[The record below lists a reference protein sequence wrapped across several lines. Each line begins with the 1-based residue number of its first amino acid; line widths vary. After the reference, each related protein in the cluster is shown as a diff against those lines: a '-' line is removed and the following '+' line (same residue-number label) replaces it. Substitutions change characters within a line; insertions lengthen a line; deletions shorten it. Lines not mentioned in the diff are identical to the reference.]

1 MNESFTKKTTFKN
14 TKDVIQQ
21 ASVSPYHFGDLYP
34 NKKKPIGVVVIETPL
49 TIMSF
54 DERRCRIDELI
65 DNFDPKMTKFA
76 KHVGWYI
83 PDIEEM
89 RVVIENIDFFNFIM
103 DSVPSRQEEYEN
115 LPWDDEDFFLPS
127 YDRIPNPY
135 KIEKIKEY
143 ADYNT
148 RSVYHFNE
156 EDPTRLTYYQTIST
170 RPNRFCETD
179 ICNWQSSKNN
189 FTRIFGKVNH
199 ITTESEET
207 NESFTSSIK
216 KSDRKTI
223 QKEADVI
230 LRNRFFETFDD
241 DKMVEYLLRK
251 KDFDIKK
258 FERGKGS
265 FGNEPSEEDS
275 LYCNVSFF
283 PDEMKDYEG
292 QRLLLRDLIRS
303 LMHDSE
309 ELRMMIL
316 KKSPNFT
323 GIYFRMDYFPDDE
336 EEKYY
341 YLRLVLKNSIEYY
354 DNFIYWEDMSANSKR
369 LTIDFLTVA
378 KTMYS
383 LE

>member
-1 MNESFTKKTTFKN
+1 MNESFTKKITSKN
-14 TKDVIQQ
+14 TEDIIHQ
-21 ASVSPYHFGDLYP
+21 ASVSPFHVGDLYP
-34 NKKKPIGVVVIETPL
+34 NEKKPIGVVVIESPL

-54 DERRCRIDELI
+54 DERRCRVDELI
-65 DNFDPKMTKFA
+65 GNFDPKMTKFS

-89 RVVIENIDFFNFIM
+89 RTVIENMDFFNNIM
-103 DSVPSRQEEYEN
+103 DSVPSRQEEYES
-115 LPWDDEDFFLPS
+115 LPWDDEEFLLPS

-135 KIEKIKEY
+135 KVEKIKEY

-148 RSVYHFNE
+148 SSVYHFN

-179 ICNWQSSKNN
+179 ICNWKDSEYNY
-189 FTRIFGKVNH
+189 TRIFGRINR
-199 ITTESEET
+199 IMTESEET

-216 KSDRKTI
+216 KTNSKMI
-223 QKEADVI
+223 QKEADNI
-230 LRNRFFETFDD
+230 FFETFDD

-251 KDFDIKK
+251 KNFDIKK
-258 FERGKGS
+258 FERGKGT
-265 FGNEPSEEDS
+265 FGNIPSVEES

-292 QRLLLRDLIRS
+292 QLLLLRDLIRS
-303 LMHDSE
+303 LMYDNE
-309 ELRMMIL
+309 QLRMTIL
-316 KKSPNFT
+316 NKSPNFT

-341 YLRLVLKNSIEYY
+341 YLRLVLKNSMEYY
-354 DNFIYWEDMSANSKR
+354 DNFIYWEDMNANSKR

-378 KTMYS
+378 KTMY
-383 LE
+383 LKE

>member
-1 MNESFTKKTTFKN
+1 MNESFTKKTTSKN
-14 TKDVIQQ
+14 TEDVIQQ
-21 ASVSPYHFGDLYP
+21 ASVNPFHFGDLYP
-34 NKKKPIGVVVIETPL
+34 NEKKPIGVVVIESPL

-54 DERRCRIDELI
+54 DERRCRVDELI
-65 DNFDPKMTKFA
+65 DNFDPKMTKFS

-89 RVVIENIDFFNFIM
+89 RTVIENMDFFNNIM

-115 LPWDDEDFFLPS
+115 LPWDDEEFLLPS

-135 KIEKIKEY
+135 KVEKIKEY

-148 RSVYHFNE
+148 SSVYHFN

-170 RPNRFCETD
+170 RPNKFCETD
-179 ICNWQSSKNN
+179 ICNWKDSEYNY
-189 FTRIFGKVNH
+189 TRIFGRINR
-199 ITTESEET
+199 IMTESEET

-216 KSDRKTI
+216 KSNSKMT
-223 QKEADVI
+223 QKEADNI
-230 LRNRFFETFDD
+230 FFETFDD

-251 KDFDIKK
+251 KNFDIKK
-258 FERGKGS
+258 FERGKGT
-265 FGNEPSEEDS
+265 FDNIPSVEEA

-292 QRLLLRDLIRS
+292 QLLLLRDLIRS
-303 LMHDSE
+303 LMYDNE
-309 ELRMMIL
+309 QLRMTIL
-316 KKSPNFT
+316 NKSPNFT

-341 YLRLVLKNSIEYY
+341 YLRLVLKNSMEYY
-354 DNFIYWEDMSANSKR
+354 DNFIYWEDMNANSKR

-378 KTMYS
+378 KTMY
-383 LE
+383 LKE

>member
-1 MNESFTKKTTFKN
+1 MNESFTKKTTSKN

-21 ASVSPYHFGDLYP
+21 ASISPFHFGDLYP
-34 NKKKPIGVVVIETPL
+34 NEKKPIGVVVIESPL

-54 DERRCRIDELI
+54 DERRCRVDELI
-65 DNFDPKMTKFA
+65 GNFDPKMTKFS

-89 RVVIENIDFFNFIM
+89 RTVIENMDFFNNIM
-103 DSVPSRQEEYEN
+103 DSVPSRQEEYES
-115 LPWDDEDFFLPS
+115 LPWDDEEFLLPS

-135 KIEKIKEY
+135 KVEKIKEY

-148 RSVYHFNE
+148 SSVYHFN

-179 ICNWQSSKNN
+179 ICNWKDSEYNY
-189 FTRIFGKVNH
+189 TRIFGRINR
-199 ITTESEET
+199 IMTESEET

-216 KSDRKTI
+216 KTNSKMI
-223 QKEADVI
+223 QKEADNI
-230 LRNRFFETFDD
+230 FFETFDD

-251 KDFDIKK
+251 KNFDIKK
-258 FERGKGS
+258 FERGKGT
-265 FGNEPSEEDS
+265 FDNIPSVEEA

-303 LMHDSE
+303 LMYDNE
-309 ELRMMIL
+309 QLRMTIL
-316 KKSPNFT
+316 NKSPNFT

-341 YLRLVLKNSIEYY
+341 YLRLVLKNSMEYY
-354 DNFIYWEDMSANSKR
+354 DNFIYWEDMNANSKR

-378 KTMYS
+378 KTMY
-383 LE
+383 LKE

>member
-1 MNESFTKKTTFKN
+1 MNESFTKKTTSKN
-14 TKDVIQQ
+14 TEDIIHQ
-21 ASVSPYHFGDLYP
+21 AGVSPFHVGDLYP
-34 NKKKPIGVVVIETPL
+34 NEKKPIGVVVIESPL

-54 DERRCRIDELI
+54 DERRCRVDELI
-65 DNFDPKMTKFA
+65 NNFDPNIVKFS

-89 RVVIENIDFFNFIM
+89 RAVIENMDFFNNIM

-115 LPWDDEDFFLPS
+115 LPWDDEEFLLPS

-135 KIEKIKEY
+135 KVEKIKEY

-148 RSVYHFNE
+148 SSVYHFN
-156 EDPTRLTYYQTIST
+156 EDPTRLTYYQTISA

-179 ICNWQSSKNN
+179 ICNWKDSEYNY
-189 FTRIFGKVNH
+189 TRIFGRINR
-199 ITTESEET
+199 IMTESEET

-216 KSDRKTI
+216 KTNSKMI
-223 QKEADVI
+223 QKEADNI
-230 LRNRFFETFDD
+230 FFETFDD

-251 KDFDIKK
+251 KNFDIKK
-258 FERGKGS
+258 FERGKGT
-265 FGNEPSEEDS
+265 FDNIPSEEEA

-303 LMHDSE
+303 LMYDNE
-309 ELRMMIL
+309 QLRMTIL
-316 KKSPNFT
+316 NKSPNFT

-341 YLRLVLKNSIEYY
+341 YLRLMLKNSMEYY
-354 DNFIYWEDMSANSKR
+354 DNFIYWEDMNANSKR

-378 KTMYS
+378 KTMY
-383 LE
+383 LKE